1 MSTYLLAFIVSD
13 FVSIESRQNHLLVR
27 NFPFVLH
34 CCSMSDTILDTVA
47 LISLQIRIWGRKKAI
62 NNGQGEY
69 ALNVTGPI
77 LQFYERYYN
86 ASYPLS
92 KSGML
97 TQNLFK

>member
-1 MSTYLLAFIVSD
+1 
-13 FVSIESRQNHLLVR
+13 
-27 NFPFVLH
+27 
-34 CCSMSDTILDTVA
+34 MSDTILDTVA

-97 TQNLFK
+97 TQNLFKWHWWQSAAEMLLPSHMELHSSSEMSAATTSIE